1 MAFNIYNI
9 KFISSMKIKHKLLT
23 DYQYTTSDKKI
34 FLIKSGT
41 IIEEYLYKLKGEN
54 IPIDRDIVEANPQIF
69 GPIDWKSELLS
80 FMRSEKMPQPAQLG
94 KKLIPFIED
103 MIMSSIQ
110 KQSSPSMDPSLIK
123 DVERREDELNNSKRE
138 LERRDS
144 DLDSRER
151 RIKDKE
157 DELEVRIKRVEKR
170 EDECKLDLKKI
181 EKKDDDLR
189 SRTRTTTEK
198 ELDLQEKIQELNER
212 ERNLDRT
219 ALSSAKE
226 YDSKY
231 AELQAKIDSD
241 LADLSKREKEL
252 ENGFKRIKDLESKL
266 ESNMNEITEAN
277 KIKIYGDLEA
287 ELKGIESEVRDISN
301 IANNLSGFNHPVV
314 IQVAGELKRAI
325 QKLKDRVDN
334 NMID

>member
-1 MAFNIYNI
+1 
-9 KFISSMKIKHKLLT
+9 MKIKHKLLS
-23 DYQYTTSDKKI
+23 DYQYTTPDKKI

-54 IPIDRDIVEANPQIF
+54 IPIDRDIVLANPQLF
-69 GPIDWKSELLS
+69 EVIDWKAELLS
-80 FMRSEKMPQPAQLG
+80 FMKVNKMPQPAQLG
-94 KKLIPFIED
+94 KKLIPFFED

-110 KQSSPSMDPSLIK
+110 HDNPSMDPALMK
-123 DVERREDELNNSKRE
+123 DVERRESELNTFKRD
-138 LERRDS
+138 LDRRET
-144 DLDSRER
+144 DLDSRDR

-157 DELEVRIKRVEKR
+157 DELEIRIKRVEKR
-170 EDECKLDLKKI
+170 EDEYKLDLKTI

-189 SRTRTTTEK
+189 LRTRTITEK

-231 AELQAKIDSD
+231 AELQTKIDSD

-252 ENGFKRIKDLESKL
+252 ESGFKKVQELESMLESK
-266 ESNMNEITEAN
+266 MNEITEVN
-277 KIKIYGDLEA
+277 KSKIYGDLEA
-287 ELKGIESEVRDISN
+287 ELKGIESEVRNISN
-301 IANNLSGFNHPVV
+301 IANSLSGFNHPVV
-314 IQVAGELKRAI
+314 IQVAGELTRAI

>member
-1 MAFNIYNI
+1 
-9 KFISSMKIKHKLLT
+9 MKIKHKLLT
-23 DYQYTTSDKKI
+23 DYQYTTPDKKI

-69 GPIDWKSELLS
+69 NPIDWKAELLS

-94 KKLIPFIED
+94 KKLIPFFED
-103 MIMSSIQ
+103 MIMSSI
-110 KQSSPSMDPSLIK
+110 KHDNVPSIDPTLMK
-123 DVERREDELNNSKRE
+123 DLEKREDDLNTFKRDLDRRET
-138 LERRDS
+138 
-144 DLDSRER
+144 DLDSRDR

-157 DELEVRIKRVEKR
+157 DEIEIRIKRVEKR
-170 EDECKLDLKKI
+170 ENEYKI
-181 EKKDDDLR
+181 DIKTFEKKDDDLR
-189 SRTRTTTEK
+189 LRTRTITEK
-198 ELDLQEKIQELNER
+198 ELDLQEKIQEINER
-212 ERNLDRT
+212 ERNLDRNT
-219 ALSSAKE
+219 ISSAKE

-231 AELQAKIDSD
+231 ADLQTKIDSD

-252 ENGFKRIKDLESKL
+252 EAGFKKVKELESKI
-266 ESNMNEITEAN
+266 NGINEAN
-277 KIKIYGDLEA
+277 KIKIYDDLEA

-301 IANNLSGFNHPVV
+301 IASSLSGFNHPVV

>member
-1 MAFNIYNI
+1 
-9 KFISSMKIKHKLLT
+9 MKIKHKVIKEF
-23 DYQYTTSDKKI
+23 QYLSPDKKI
-34 FLIKSGT
+34 FILKIGA
-41 IIEEYLYKLKGEN
+41 ILEEYIYKVKTEL
-54 IPIDRDIVEANPQIF
+54 IPIDRAIIDNNPEF
-69 GPIDWKSELLS
+69 FEVIDWKAELLT
-80 FMRSEKMPQPAQLG
+80 FMRAEKMPQPAQLG
-94 KKLIPFIED
+94 KKLIPFFED

-110 KQSSPSMDPSLIK
+110 HDNVPSMDPALMK
-123 DVERREDELNNSKRE
+123 DVERRESELNTFKRD
-138 LERRDS
+138 LDRRET
-144 DLDSRER
+144 DLDSRDR

-157 DELEVRIKRVEKR
+157 DELEIRIKRVEKR
-170 EDECKLDLKKI
+170 EDEYKLDLKTI

-189 SRTRTTTEK
+189 LRTRTITEK

-231 AELQAKIDSD
+231 AELQTKIDSD

-252 ENGFKRIKDLESKL
+252 EAGFKKVQELESMLESK
-266 ESNMNEITEAN
+266 MNEITEAN
-277 KIKIYGDLEA
+277 KSKIYGDLEA
-287 ELKGIESEVRDISN
+287 ELKGIESEVRNISS
-301 IANNLSGFNHPVV
+301 IANSLSGFNHPVI
-314 IQVAGELKRAI
+314 IQVAGELTRAI